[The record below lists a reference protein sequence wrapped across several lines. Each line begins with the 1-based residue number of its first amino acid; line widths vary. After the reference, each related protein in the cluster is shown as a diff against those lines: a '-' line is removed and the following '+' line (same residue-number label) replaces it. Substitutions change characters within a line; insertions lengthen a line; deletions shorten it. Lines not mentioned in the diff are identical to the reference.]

1 MYDVKK
7 VAKRVFLIIMQDI
20 NILGEIIN
28 LPENIKLTNG
38 SIIGICFKD
47 NRHKERFI
55 SIFRGCDIKKLL
67 KKLQGDG
74 DHAKRSIDY
83 IDQSIMES
91 TLSVEEYLKFY
102 GLIRNIYDV
111 DFSQKMKKLLYLIDL
126 SDKKDVPMKE
136 LKRSQQKSVR
146 VLASCLNNLLLF
158 VGNNLLDEMDR
169 SERHRLYELL
179 SLCLKEAAVCIV
191 IEDTKD
197 MLTGF
202 ADVIYEI

>member
-1 MYDVKK
+1 
-7 VAKRVFLIIMQDI
+7 MQDI
-20 NILGEIIN
+20 NIPGDVIN

-38 SIIGICFKD
+38 YIIGICFKD
-47 NRHKERFI
+47 NSHKERFI
-55 SIFRGCDIKKLL
+55 SIFKGCDIKRLV

-74 DHAKRSIDY
+74 NLSKRSIDY
-83 IDQSIMES
+83 IDQSIVES

-102 GLIRNIYDV
+102 GLLRNIYDV
-111 DFSQKMKKLLYLIDL
+111 DFSQKMKRLLNHIDL
-126 SDKKDVPMKE
+126 FDKKDVPMKE

-179 SLCLKEAAVCIV
+179 SICLKEASVCIV
-191 IEDTKD
+191 IEDTRD

-202 ADVIYEI
+202 ADIIYEI